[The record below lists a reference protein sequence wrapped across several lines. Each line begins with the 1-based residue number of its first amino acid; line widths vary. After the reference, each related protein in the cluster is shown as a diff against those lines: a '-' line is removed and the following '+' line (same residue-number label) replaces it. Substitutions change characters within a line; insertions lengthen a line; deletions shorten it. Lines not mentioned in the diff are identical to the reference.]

1 MQVASSFSE
10 NQVFPDPVGSLPSK
24 IYILHEKPPVFYPTN
39 LFKDISS
46 HQAARLRKSKD
57 LAKILLKERIS
68 GRSIADSA
76 PESSY
81 YLEYNARTMGVFVS
95 DEYKRDFRYQ
105 ENLINVCC
113 KSGIWLQGQVS
124 ENFYIKKIDCRKS
137 WCPVCGGKG
146 GKIHNSRLHAILT
159 RADFNKYNLRQLV
172 FTVPEGLRDF
182 LSDREN
188 LSKAIKSLKSVIEKF
203 FGVPQF
209 DKKGWI
215 KHYDLK
221 KGVVFYFHAFGD
233 EAPGVYKPHFNIQVF
248 ENKSVK
254 LKLGAA
260 ELELIKK
267 LWLKELKKFDKNI
280 DVVDVHYSFR
290 NNVKKNV
297 HSIKYMCKPWS
308 AVDYAAIDDL
318 DLKKFLVSEM
328 SGFQYVRFWG
338 SMANCKYRDEMT
350 VPAQVEEVENKAG
363 EKLVPL
369 FIAPFDYNS
378 WAEKLEQIDDGFY
391 RVKRNKDCIKY
402 IDEKLKNEKL
412 LKSVFEVKFLC

>member
-1 MQVASSFSE
+1 MQTSSNE
-10 NQVFPDPVGSLPSK
+10 
-24 IYILHEKPPVFYPTN
+24 FYPLNHKNPYNSPTYKT
-39 LFKDISS
+39 LDADILA
-46 HQAARLRKSKD
+46 HQEARRFNHHDITKFFLR
-57 LAKILLKERIS
+57 ERIAN
-68 GRSIADSA
+68 SI
-76 PESSY
+76 PQPMETPGSS
-81 YLEYNARTMGVFVS
+81 YLEYNARTMGDLENNKKVL
-95 DEYKRDFRYQ
+95 ELRYQ
-105 ENLINVCC
+105 ENLKNVCG
-113 KSGIWLQGQVS
+113 KSVVWFAGEKTNS
-124 ENFYIKKIDCRKS
+124 FYQKQIDCRKH

-146 GKIHNSRLHAILT
+146 GKIHNSRLHAILN
-159 RADFNKYNLRQLV
+159 RADFNKYNLRQFV
-172 FTVPEGLRDF
+172 FTVPEGLRDL

-338 SMANCKYRDEMT
+338 SIANCKYRDEMT